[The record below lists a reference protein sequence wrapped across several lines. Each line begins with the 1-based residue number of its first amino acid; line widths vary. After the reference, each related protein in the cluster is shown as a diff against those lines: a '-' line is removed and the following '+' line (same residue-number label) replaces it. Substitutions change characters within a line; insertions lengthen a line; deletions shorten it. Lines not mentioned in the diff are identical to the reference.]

1 MKPVEEAFA
10 SRSFRRVVLPGIVLT
25 IGIHPLI
32 SGVLRNTIGLY
43 GVGEGAVLL
52 AGEVVFWGLV
62 VSSAVNWLYYVYE
75 GFRLPWLTES
85 VRMRNERLVAETSST
100 LSALMATYETWSN
113 LDRDRASKLYETL
126 LDFPLRRTPDN
137 VPIHYAS
144 RANRLGNIIATY
156 EQYTETRYGIDGVYY
171 WFHLLQ
177 WAPAAAKADFDDS
190 YDFAE
195 SLVITSFSGALIA
208 IIHVLMCV
216 GFAIARL
223 TGFAPISL
231 PVGAFGSFV
240 LFLMGVAINVMF
252 YYLALPAHREAGKIF
267 RALVDASLPTLVE
280 FIQKAPTSVDQDL
293 ALRASQIRR
302 YQSDLRS

>member
-32 SGVLRNTIGLY
+32 SAVLHNTIGLY
-43 GVGEGAVLL
+43 GIGEGAVLL
-52 AGEVVFWGLV
+52 AGEVVLWGLV
-62 VSSAVNWLYYVYE
+62 VSSAVNWVYYVYE

-85 VRMRNERLVAETSST
+85 MRVRNERLVAATSCA
-100 LSALMATYETWSN
+100 LSALMATYDTWSS

-126 LDFPLRRTPDN
+126 LDFPLQRTGN
-137 VPIHYAS
+137 NAPIHYVS
-144 RANRLGNIIATY
+144 RGNRLGNIIATY
-156 EQYTETRYGIDGVYY
+156 EQYAETRYGIDGVYY
-171 WFHLLQ
+171 WFHCLQ
-177 WAPAAAKADFDDS
+177 WAPPAARADFDDS

-195 SLVITSFSGALIA
+195 SLVITSFSGAVIA
-208 IIHVLMCV
+208 IIHMLACL
-216 GFAIARL
+216 GFAIATL

-240 LFLMGVAINVMF
+240 LFLMGLAINLLF

-267 RALVDASLPTLVE
+267 RALVDASLPALVE

-293 ALRASQIRR
+293 ALRSSQIQH
-302 YQSDLRS
+302 YLSDLRS